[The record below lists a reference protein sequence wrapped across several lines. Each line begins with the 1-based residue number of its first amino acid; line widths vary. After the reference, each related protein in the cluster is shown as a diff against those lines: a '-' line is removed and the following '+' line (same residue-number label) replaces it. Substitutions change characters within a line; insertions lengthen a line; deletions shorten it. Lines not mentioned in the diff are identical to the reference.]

1 MEVGTVK
8 VLDFGLAKAFNPQD
22 SAANLNQTNSPT
34 LGIAATRAGVILGT
48 AAYMSPEQ
56 ARGRPVEKRTDI
68 WSFGCVLYEALTGR
82 QAFAAETVSDTIAAI
97 LGRDPDW
104 QALPV
109 ATPTK
114 TLDLLRRCL
123 QKDVTHRLHDIADAR
138 IEIEEALDPSR
149 GISV

>member
-56 ARGRPVEKRTDI
+56 ARGKPVDKRTDI

-104 QALPV
+104 QALP
-109 ATPTK
+109 AETPANIRV
-114 TLDLLRRCL
+114 LLSRCL
-123 QKDVTHRLHDIADAR
+123 QKDVTPRLRAIGD
-138 IEIEEALDPSR
+138 SR
-149 GISV
+149 SAVE